1 MPSGEQIG
9 ASRCEPYVGSGFV
22 QFQPTPCDGELQA
35 GAVLPGRALVAKQ
48 ERPVDLLDMTRPS

>member
-35 GAVLPGRALVAKQ
+35 GAGTPRA
-48 ERPVDLLDMTRPS
+48 RPCRQTGEAR